1 MDFQPDNIEILIK
14 GTPEERA
21 VVINTGCVALQALI
35 QKRNEI
41 SKGNDYKEGKE
52 DGIKEESKKW
62 QQEKKKIANNSET
75 KVKELEHQLR
85 TLQDEINRQKAINVT
100 AETRCE
106 AAVAEAKEVRQSEQ
120 EKINRTREEVKI
132 ETSDQLKRLTDE
144 LNNKKAEAEKAAS
157 KLEEAQLKFVHDM
170 EKKSSEFRDE
180 EKKLREQ
187 LSSESK
193 ENYEKQLNEIKS
205 AFQKEIDR
213 QKETIESMTSNLDSA
228 NIRQIEELKI
238 AQAAIVKVKDDKFV
252 EIRAAEDKI
261 RQELNPKIE
270 ELQNLLNNVT
280 HRQANSSLK
289 GKDNENGFEELLNTS
304 FGSDPNYRKL
314 PKTTES
320 GDFIIEWKEMKFMFE
335 NKKYTKTVPKIE
347 VEKAIRD
354 FELNKDCDVLIFVS
368 EDSSIINCKSQFE
381 ITQTGDGRHA
391 IWIGEFYRNEDKI
404 IYLQLVGRVAEEL
417 VRLQKREKK
426 FENGQEVVDYKNKVD
441 DLIES
446 FKETKVDLDN
456 LLKLQNACQRNDQNK
471 LLYGRN

>member
-1 MDFQPDNIEILIK
+1 
-14 GTPEERA
+14 
-21 VVINTGCVALQALI
+21 
-35 QKRNEI
+35 
-41 SKGNDYKEGKE
+41 
-52 DGIKEESKKW
+52 
-62 QQEKKKIANNSET
+62 
-75 KVKELEHQLR
+75 
-85 TLQDEINRQKAINVT
+85 
-100 AETRCE
+100 
-106 AAVAEAKEVRQSEQ
+106 
-120 EKINRTREEVKI
+120 
-132 ETSDQLKRLTDE
+132 
-144 LNNKKAEAEKAAS
+144 
-157 KLEEAQLKFVHDM
+157 
-170 EKKSSEFRDE
+170 
-180 EKKLREQ
+180 
-187 LSSESK
+187 
-193 ENYEKQLNEIKS
+193 
-205 AFQKEIDR
+205 
-213 QKETIESMTSNLDSA
+213 
-228 NIRQIEELKI
+228 
-238 AQAAIVKVKDDKFV
+238 VKDDKFAK
-252 EIRAAEDKI
+252 IRAAEDKI

-456 LLKLQNACQRNDQNK
+456 LLKLQNACQRNQNK
-471 LLYGRN
+471 MWNKLKNEMVSVIARFKRRQEHANGNTDKDEENGVEVNADSEPKAKKRRKTPAKNKSLLSNKTKVNYFDKSPQRTSQHQPLQQGPSSGCGFNVEIDQDQAKPKPNF

>member
-1 MDFQPDNIEILIK
+1 
-14 GTPEERA
+14 
-21 VVINTGCVALQALI
+21 
-35 QKRNEI
+35 
-41 SKGNDYKEGKE
+41 
-52 DGIKEESKKW
+52 
-62 QQEKKKIANNSET
+62 
-75 KVKELEHQLR
+75 
-85 TLQDEINRQKAINVT
+85 
-100 AETRCE
+100 
-106 AAVAEAKEVRQSEQ
+106 
-120 EKINRTREEVKI
+120 
-132 ETSDQLKRLTDE
+132 
-144 LNNKKAEAEKAAS
+144 
-157 KLEEAQLKFVHDM
+157 
-170 EKKSSEFRDE
+170 
-180 EKKLREQ
+180 LREQ

-228 NIRQIEELKI
+228 NIRLREEMKNV
-238 AQAAIVKVKDDKFV
+238 QAVTEKASLDLIKANQK
-252 EIRAAEDKI
+252 AAEDAIQAKDQKFAEI
-261 RQELNPKIE
+261 LAAERKVRE
-270 ELQNLLNNVT
+270 ELISTIENLQERLGIST
-280 HRQANSSLK
+280 QRQANSSLK

-456 LLKLQNACQRNDQNK
+456 LLKLQNACQRNQNK
-471 LLYGRN
+471 MWNKLKNEMVSVIARFKRRQEHANGNTDKDEENGVEVNADSEPKAKKRRKTPAKNKSLLSNKTKVNYFDNSPQRTSQHQPLQQGPSSGCGFNVEIDQDQAKPKPNF